1 MTVCM
6 PSSPRDRN
14 YGSPDGYCSPGGRR
28 ADADPLRSRLLAGA
42 VDDNLEALHNE
53 PRGSRRR
60 YRELWARRRRRFL
73 GLFASVAAI
82 IAAGAVILV
91 AASAP
96 HTATSAPPA
105 PDHAAVAP
113 PPIGEP
119 IGQRL
124 ARHLETGAPSTILS
138 RTVPLGVRR
147 VVVDPGHG
155 GVDGG
160 TSPGRG
166 LHEKDLTRDI
176 ATRLAALL
184 TARGTEAVLTRH
196 GDEAVSLRRRAE
208 IANQARADL
217 FVSIHVNWLPD
228 RSARGV
234 EVYYL
239 GPTDDPFLSRLASS
253 ENEGSGYTVA
263 DYRHLLEEI
272 LADVRQTESERLA
285 RSLSESLYSNLRR
298 DNPDI
303 VARGVMSAP
312 FVVLVAT
319 DMPAVLAEVACLSND
334 REAELLARPAYRQRI
349 AAALAD
355 GIQRYAADAAGQPKG
370 TGS

>member
-1 MTVCM
+1 M
-6 PSSPRDRN
+6 
-14 YGSPDGYCSPGGRR
+14 
-28 ADADPLRSRLLAGA
+28 
-42 VDDNLEALHNE
+42 
-53 PRGSRRR
+53 
-60 YRELWARRRRRFL
+60 WARRRRRFL
-73 GLFASVAAI
+73 GIFASVAAVV
-82 IAAGAVILV
+82 AAGAVILV
-91 AASAP
+91 AASGP
-96 HTATSAPPA
+96 QGATPA
-105 PDHAAVAP
+105 PSPPDMAVAVP
-113 PPIGEP
+113 ATVAEPLGE
-119 IGQRL
+119 RL
-124 ARHLETGAPSTILS
+124 ARHLATGAPSTILS
-138 RTVPLGVRR
+138 RTVPLAVRR

-160 TSPGRG
+160 TSLGHG
-166 LHEKDLTRDI
+166 LYEKDLTRDI
-176 ATRLAALL
+176 ATRLAGLL
-184 TARGTEAVLTRH
+184 AARGTEAVLTRR

-208 IANQARADL
+208 IANRARADL

-239 GPTDDPFLSRLASS
+239 GTTDDPFLSRLAAS

-263 DYRHLLEEI
+263 DTRQLLEGI
-272 LADVRQTESERLA
+272 LAGVRQAESERLA

-355 GIQRYAADAAGQPKG
+355 GIQRYVASAAGQPKG